1 MERNKIKRTLLKL
14 HEKFLIESIAIQKDI
29 LAVNTILEASKKQLK
44 DKYKEKL
51 QPGVW
56 EALTK
61 LITVTMPGKTSKPIN
76 VEILEWLLSDEEIVA
91 AELDKGIASSAIK
104 YLSDYPGI
112 ANQKGGLTLFF
123 NYREQLPFR
132 YDSLQK
138 YESVKDFIDD
148 LKKAKPQI
156 ADLFKDSGDNFV
168 SKKGIEEL
176 EAVGIR
182 FVGDV
187 PTSEMKYQCFHIPQ
201 GKSREEE
208 WKVYRKWLGRCGYRE
223 EGEKIDICTVGAFK
237 HFKAYKGYKDGF
249 YVFFNMADRRSPYHF
264 VFANGE
270 FNDKNN
276 KSVV

>member
-1 MERNKIKRTLLKL
+1 VEKTKTKKTTSYL
-14 HEKFLIESIAIQKDI
+14 EKFLIESIAIQKEVSI
-29 LAVNTILEASKKQLK
+29 VSTISEASRKQLK
-44 DKYKEKL
+44 DMYKEKL

-56 EALTK
+56 EALTQ

-76 VEILEWLLSDEEIVA
+76 VEILEWLLSDEDIA
-91 AELDKGIASSAIK
+91 TAELSKGIVKSAIR

-112 ANQKGGLTLFF
+112 AHKKGGLTLFF

-138 YESVKDFIDD
+138 YKSVEDFIED

-156 ADLFKDSGDNFV
+156 QDLFKDSDDKLI

-176 EAVGIR
+176 KTVGIR

-187 PTSEMKYQCFHIPQ
+187 PTSKMKYQCFHVPQ
-201 GKSREEE
+201 GAPEKEE
-208 WKVYRKWLGRCGYRE
+208 WQVYRKWLGQCGYRE
-223 EGEKIDICTVGAFK
+223 EGEKVELCTVGAFK
-237 HFKAYKGYKDGF
+237 HFETYKGYEDGF
-249 YVFFNMADRRSPYHF
+249 YVFFNMTDRRSPYHF
-264 VFANGE
+264 VFANNE

-276 KSVV
+276 NSMV